1 MQELRIAKGMDGGP
15 ARKMKIEGVLL
26 LVVALSLAG
35 CGHWQSGPDAPF
47 VRWKCQSQQN
57 IAWRYADAERQS
69 VDLKIGDSEK
79 VHHLRKEPATRG
91 DFYSDG
97 LVGFHNKGNEALVY
111 RLTDDKL
118 LAHGCS
124 ASLITW

>member
-1 MQELRIAKGMDGGP
+1 MERKSV
-15 ARKMKIEGVLL
+15 RKMKYKGALMLATTLL
-26 LVVALSLAG
+26 LGG

-57 IAWRYADAERQS
+57 IAWRYADSERQRI
-69 VDLKIGDSEK
+69 DLKIGNSEE

-91 DFYSDG
+91 VFYSDG
-97 LVGFHNKGNEALVY
+97 QVGFHDKGNQALVY
-111 RLTDDKL
+111 RLADDKL

-124 ASLITW
+124 ASLITF

>member
-1 MQELRIAKGMDGGP
+1 MERKPVRKL
-15 ARKMKIEGVLL
+15 KMKGPLLLAVAVLL
-26 LVVALSLAG
+26 GG
-35 CGHWQSGPDAPF
+35 CGHWQSGPGAPF

-69 VDLKIGDSEK
+69 VDLKIGNSEQ

-91 DFYSDG
+91 AFYSDG
-97 LVGFHNKGNEALVY
+97 QVGFHDKGNQALVY
-111 RLTDDKL
+111 RLSDDKL

-124 ASLITW
+124 ASLITF